1 MERNGYAAAA
11 SYVDRAKSGATVHE
25 RTDFQ
30 RMLADAR
37 KALFRAVCAET
48 TGRYGRDE
56 EDRAGSAELSDDAAA
71 LAFACEIVRELMPRG
86 IASTHPSSLV
96 KVRDQTRPTVFSIP
110 FLPACA

>member
-56 EDRAGSAELSDDAAA
+56 EDRAGTPLS
-71 LAFACEIVRELMPRG
+71 
-86 IASTHPSSLV
+86 
-96 KVRDQTRPTVFSIP
+96 
-110 FLPACA
+110 